1 MNALSVI
8 VYPGFDRI
16 SYPNWLYLVITKHS
30 RSMGKKKRL
39 ELIKAIE
46 QERGTKLL
54 TYVTSTRQNLEV
66 QMALD
71 TIRKFYEHLKEIPE
85 AERPNAKVD
94 LLLVSNGGDG
104 TVPWRLV
111 TLIREYA
118 KQFSVLIPYR
128 AFSAATLTALGA
140 DKIIMHPMG
149 MLGPTDPTVAN
160 AFNPVDPITKQRL
173 GISVEDV
180 TAYIA
185 LIKEEA
191 GITHEDE
198 LVVAFNKLAEN
209 VHPLALGNVKR
220 SLAQSRMMAQK
231 LLSLHMSKT
240 KEQHQIEEIVDN
252 LTSKLYYHGH
262 PINRKEAIDQI
273 GLKTV
278 EHATPAVEDLMWKL
292 FLEYES
298 EIKSEQPFNPLLEFV
313 AANSGMA
320 AGATANLVIKSKLA
334 FIESTSRSD
343 YAEIVHDILGT
354 KNPNGS
360 YQATTNVVSQGW
372 KKG

>member
-1 MNALSVI
+1 MS
-8 VYPGFDRI
+8 
-16 SYPNWLYLVITKHS
+16 KES
-30 RSMGKKKRL
+30 RV

-46 QERGTKLL
+46 KERGTKVL

-71 TIRKFYEHLKEIPE
+71 TIRKFYEHLIFIPE
-85 AERPNAKVD
+85 EERTKTNID
-94 LLLVSNGGDG
+94 LLIVSNGGDG

-111 TLIREYA
+111 TLIREFA
-118 KQFSVLIPYR
+118 KQFTVLIPYR
-128 AFSAATLTALGA
+128 AFSAATLTSLGA

-149 MLGPTDPTVAN
+149 MLGPTDPTVSN
-160 AFNPVDPITKQRL
+160 NFNPVDPNTKQRL

-198 LVVAFNKLAEN
+198 LVIAFNKLAEN

-240 KEQHQIEEIVDN
+240 KDQHQIEEIVDN

-278 EHATPAVEDLMWKL
+278 EHASPKIEELMWKL
-292 FLEYES
+292 FLEYEK
-298 EIKSEQPFNPLLEFV
+298 EVKSEEPFNPLLEFV
-313 AANSGMA
+313 GANPA
-320 AGATANLVIKSKLA
+320 LEAGKTAHLTISSKLA
-334 FIESTSRSD
+334 FIESSQRTD
-343 YAEIVHDILGT
+343 YTEITHDIFGT
-354 KNPNGS
+354 KNANGTYQIVPN
-360 YQATTNVVSQGW
+360 VISQGW
-372 KKG
+372 KIG